1 MQKTDIGWTD
11 YSSNPLKYRDNTT
24 GKVVWGC
31 VKTSP
36 GCNGCY
42 AEASARRWD
51 RGGPF
56 TAAAMRNLTPFL
68 DEKELRS
75 MLTYKPASGKRC
87 FCADMTDAFG
97 EWVPDEML
105 DRLFAVFALRKDVV
119 WQVLTKRA
127 ERMQRFVSE
136 RDGVMNLHWL
146 VGPGI
151 STHNE
156 VEEWCR
162 KNGVSREERERR
174 RSIASYYHGDG
185 QLARPPW
192 PLPNVHLGVSVED
205 QAHADERVPALL
217 QTPAA
222 VRFLSV
228 EPMLA
233 EVSIGGALM
242 PECPQCGMHVD
253 NRNGDENGRWCERC
267 GRVGVAGIDWVI
279 IGGESGPHFRPCDP
293 AWIVALAEQ
302 CVSAGVPVFIKQD
315 AGQRPGMQGAIPD
328 SIWALKQFPA
338 CAGVGPG

>member
-1 MQKTDIGWTD
+1 MNATSIGWTSF
-11 YSSNPLKYRDNTT
+11 SSNPLKYRRKSD
-24 GKVVWGC
+24 GQVVWGC
-31 VKTSP
+31 VKVSK
-36 GCNGCY
+36 GCQFCY
-42 AEASARRWD
+42 SEALALRWV
-51 RGGPF
+51 RGKLYN
-56 TAAAMRNLTPFL
+56 AANMEELEPFL

-87 FCADMTDAFG
+87 FVGDMTDLMG

-105 DRLFAVFALRKDVV
+105 DRLFAVFAIRADVT

-127 ERMQRFVSE
+127 ERMRQY
-136 RDGVMNLHWL
+136 L
-146 VGPGI
+146 
-151 STHNE
+151 
-156 VEEWCR
+156 
-162 KNGVSREERERR
+162 SRE
-174 RSIASYYHGDG
+174 YGPNGYPG
-185 QLARPPW
+185 QNNWCEDAPRALCKLMAAAQKIRQEMYDDPYLPCYQW

-233 EVSIGGALM
+233 EVSVGGALM

-279 IGGESGPHFRPCDP
+279 IGGESGSHFRPCDP
-293 AWIVALAEQ
+293 AWVVALAGQ
-302 CVSAGVPVFIKQD
+302 CVAAGVPCFVKQ
-315 AGQRPGMQGAIPD
+315 ASGPRPGMQGAIPD
-328 SIWALKQFPA
+328 ATWALKQFPA
-338 CAGVGPG
+338 CAAGATENANEP